1 MLVCSYCGRHFKH
14 DFESCPGCGSGS
26 FKRINDIKEMVIEK
40 PPKDGYKISTDS
52 YEKEKKINKIIKYV
66 FYGIVGFSIISS
78 LPFIIIFLFMLVM
91 ILLSLVSIVE
101 VEEIGGMIVFL
112 LIFGIIIIS
121 DFIMCGG
128 TYFLFKIV
136 LDNQKKKIENDIIR
150 VNKLAKEGMLIK
162 NMPYE
167 LVESGN
173 IIMGKP
179 IYSIKVD
186 FKFENGTVIPLIS
199 NPKFDGIDRDKN
211 NSADLLI
218 DKKDYSNY
226 YIDFEIY

>member
-14 DFESCPGCGSGS
+14 DYESCPGCGSGS

-52 YEKEKKINKIIKYV
+52 YEKEKKINKIIKIV
-66 FYGIVGFSIISS
+66 FYAIGGFTLVTALPFVGIFFVMLVIFLLGLLSIIEVEG
-78 LPFIIIFLFMLVM
+78 LMAMIPIMLIFLLMSVVD
-91 ILLSLVSIVE
+91 IVSNA
-101 VEEIGGMIVFL
+101 GM
-112 LIFGIIIIS
+112 
-121 DFIMCGG
+121 
-128 TYFLFKIV
+128 YFLFKII
-136 LDNQKKKIENDIIR
+136 LDNKKIQIENEIVR

-173 IIMGKP
+173 VIMGKP
-179 IYSIKVD
+179 IYCIKVD
-186 FKFENGTVIPLIS
+186 FKFENGTIVPLTS
-199 NPKFDGIDRDKN
+199 NPKYDGVDRDTN

-218 DKKDYSNY
+218 DKNDYSNY